1 MQAPGSLLPAHL
13 LFQLKDYGLAPHSPL
28 SIDMLARWV
37 RLSSCQRPT
46 WYNRKR
52 AEHGIWSLASEDRF
66 KAKLSRV
73 EKPEGGG
80 RIPRR
85 GVCVSAEFVGY
96 GDVPDPFRGVFTQIY
111 TFVKI
116 HQRALEICVCYLF
129 LFLVAAPGP
138 GLVVVCGLSLRG
150 LLLLQSTASGHPG
163 FSSCGTQ
170 GSSVVPTGL

>member
-1 MQAPGSLLPAHL
+1 
-13 LFQLKDYGLAPHSPL
+13 
-28 SIDMLARWV
+28 MLARWV
-37 RLSSCQRPT
+37 RLSSFQRPT

-138 GLVVVCGLSLRG
+138 GCGHTPLMVMISSLF
-150 LLLLQSTASGHPG
+150 LLTIFVHV
-163 FSSCGTQ
+163 
-170 GSSVVPTGL
+170 SVYVYKYI